1 MAAYS
6 ALQWTNVKTLKGS
19 KNWTKL
25 YNVDSRITRLRV
37 DWLLSRMCVM

>member
-6 ALQWTNVKTLKGS
+6 ALQWTNVKPSKES

-25 YNVDSRITRLRV
+25 YNFDSRITRLRG
-37 DWLLSRMCVM
+37 DWLKAVE

>member
-6 ALQWTNVKTLKGS
+6 ALQWTNVKLSKRS

-25 YNVDSRITRLRV
+25 YNVDSRITRLRA
-37 DWLLSRMCVM
+37 DWLKAVK